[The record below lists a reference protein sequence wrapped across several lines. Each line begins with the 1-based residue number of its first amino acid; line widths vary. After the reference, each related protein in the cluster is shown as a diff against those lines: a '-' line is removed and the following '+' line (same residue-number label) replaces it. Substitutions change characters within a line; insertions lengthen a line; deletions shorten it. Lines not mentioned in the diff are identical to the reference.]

1 MLKSLSVASN
11 ELLTVTDG
19 IFHEKVILKQ
29 ISKLRFLSI
38 ARLDVQPRILKF
50 EVDETKTV
58 SNILSR
64 IPFVHFNF
72 LSNRRPTSMPSAHVS
87 RISCRAHLDS

>member
-1 MLKSLSVASN
+1 MLLLLNVASN

-19 IFHEKVILKQ
+19 IFHQKVILKQ

-87 RISCRAHLDS
+87 RISCRARLDS